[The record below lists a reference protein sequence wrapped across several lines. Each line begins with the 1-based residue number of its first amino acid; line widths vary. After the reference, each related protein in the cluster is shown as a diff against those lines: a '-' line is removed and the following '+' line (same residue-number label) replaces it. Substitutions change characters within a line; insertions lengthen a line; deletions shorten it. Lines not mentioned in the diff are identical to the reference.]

1 MRSKI
6 QLLLQEKGFAMTF
19 WAIAILLCIY
29 TSIKMQPTI
38 PIILGI
44 IPFLLILTYLSIK
57 KEYIALIIF
66 ALVNYFI
73 MGIGRYVNIPI
84 PVSLLFDIIFGF
96 IFATTLLRNLG
107 NKDNFRNIFNL
118 YFAFT
123 LIWFL
128 YCAINVAN
136 NATGTI
142 HFTAWLGNVRVIA
155 LYAVITSI
163 IISIAAKKYQFIH
176 WFLMLWGILT
186 ILAAA
191 KGYMQKNQGFDS
203 AELAWVMT
211 RGYNTHILTTGI
223 RYFSFLTDAANFGC
237 SMGLSLVSFFI
248 SSFYTKNKYLIIF
261 YLIVTAGAGYG
272 LLISG
277 TRASMAVPIAGF
289 GLYVFLC
296 KNWKIGL
303 SAAFILIFGILILKY
318 TEIGDGNR
326 LIRRMRTV
334 FDTEDASLQV
344 RFHNQRALKAY
355 MSEIP
360 FGIGLGV
367 DREEVPQQNKFYFVA
382 TCPPDS
388 ELVYIWIHTGKV
400 GLIVYLV
407 LQVLMYICG
416 CCILLF
422 RVRNPEIRGPLTGML
437 CGTAGMLVAS
447 YANQIYFQ
455 FPNGPLIYTC
465 LTLVF
470 LAPYFDKQYSE
481 AHGRPTD

>member
-1 MRSKI
+1 MNSKI
-6 QLLLQEKGFAMTF
+6 QHFLQERGFAMTF
-19 WAIAILLCIY
+19 WGIAILLCIY
-29 TSIKMQPTI
+29 TAIKIQPSITI
-38 PIILGI
+38 TLGI
-44 IPFLLILTYLSIK
+44 IPFILIFAYLCIK
-57 KEYIALIIF
+57 KEYIGLIIF

-107 NKDNFRNIFNL
+107 NKDNFQNIFNL

-128 YCAINVAN
+128 YCTINVAN
-136 NATGTI
+136 HATGTI
-142 HFTAWLGNVRVIA
+142 HFSAWLGNVRVIA
-155 LYAVITSI
+155 LYAVFTSI

-176 WFLMLWGILT
+176 WFLILWGIL
-186 ILAAA
+186 ILLATA
-191 KGYMQKNQGFDS
+191 KGYIQKNQGFDW
-203 AELAWVMT
+203 AEWAWVST
-211 RGYNTHILTTGI
+211 RGANTHLLRSGI
-223 RYFSFLTDAANFGC
+223 RYFSFFTDAANYGC
-237 SMGLSLVSFFI
+237 GMGLSLVTFFL
-248 SSFYTKNKYLIIF
+248 SSFYTKNKYLKIF
-261 YLIVTAGAGYG
+261 YFLVAAGAGYG

-277 TRASMAVPIAGF
+277 TRASMAVPIAGL
-289 GLYVFLC
+289 GLFVFLC

-303 SAAFILIFGILILKY
+303 SAAFILIFGVLMLKY
-318 TEIGDGNR
+318 TDIGDGNR

-367 DREEVPQQNKFYFVA
+367 DREEVPPQNKFYFVA

-400 GLIVYLV
+400 GLIVYLA
-407 LQVLMYICG
+407 LQILMYICA

-470 LAPYFDKQYSE
+470 LAPYFDRQYSE

>member
-1 MRSKI
+1 MRSKV

-29 TSIKMQPTI
+29 TSIKMQPSI
-38 PIILGI
+38 PIVLGI

-107 NKDNFRNIFNL
+107 NKDNFSNIFNL

-123 LIWFL
+123 LIWFI
-128 YCAINVAN
+128 YCVINVAN
-136 NATGTI
+136 NSTGSI
-142 HFTAWLGNVRVIA
+142 QFAAWLSNIRVMC
-155 LYAVITSI
+155 LYALCVCI
-163 IISIAAKKYQFIH
+163 IISISAKKYQFIQY
-176 WFLMLWGILT
+176 FLILWGFFTL
-186 ILAAA
+186 LAIA
-191 KGYMQKNQGFDS
+191 KGYMQKNYGFDW
-203 AELAWVMT
+203 AELIWVMG
-211 RGYNTHILTTGI
+211 RAYSTHILNTGI
-223 RYFSFLTDAANFGC
+223 RYFSFFTDAANYGC
-237 SMGLSLVSFFI
+237 GMGLSLVTFFL
-248 SSFYTKNKYLIIF
+248 SSFYTKNKYLKIF
-261 YLIVTAGAGYG
+261 YLIVAAGAGYG

-277 TRASMAVPIAGF
+277 TRAAMAVPIAGL
-289 GLYVFLC
+289 GLFVFLC

-303 SAAFILIFGILILKY
+303 SAAFILIFGIIILKY
-318 TEIGDGNR
+318 TEIGEGNR

-355 MSEIP
+355 MAELP

-367 DREEVPQQNKFYFVA
+367 SGEEVPPQHNLHFVA
-382 TCPPDS
+382 TCAPDS

-416 CCILLF
+416 CFILLF

>member
-1 MRSKI
+1 
-6 QLLLQEKGFAMTF
+6 MTF

-29 TSIKMQPTI
+29 TSIKMQPSI
-38 PIILGI
+38 PIVLGV
-44 IPFLLILTYLSIK
+44 IPFLFILTYLSIK
-57 KEYIALIIF
+57 KEYVLLIIF

-84 PVSLLFDIIFGF
+84 PISILFDFIFGF

-123 LIWFL
+123 LIWFI
-128 YCAINVAN
+128 YCVINVAN

-142 HFTAWLGNVRVIA
+142 HFSAWLGNVRVVA
-155 LYAVITSI
+155 LYAVITCI

-176 WFLMLWGILT
+176 WFLILWGFFTL
-186 ILAAA
+186 LAVT
-191 KGYMQKNQGFDS
+191 KGYIQKNHGFDS
-203 AELAWVMT
+203 VEWAWVST
-211 RGYNTHILTTGI
+211 RGARTHLINSGI
-223 RYFSFLTDAANFGC
+223 RYFSFFTDAANYGC
-237 SMGLSLVSFFI
+237 SMGLSLVIFFL
-248 SSFYTKNKYLIIF
+248 SSFYTKNRYLKIF
-261 YLIVTAGAGYG
+261 YLIVAAGAGYG

-277 TRASMAVPIAGF
+277 TRASMAVPIAGL
-289 GLYVFLC
+289 GLFVFLC

-303 SAAFILIFGILILKY
+303 SAAFILILGIVILKY
-318 TEIGDGNR
+318 TDIGEGNR

-344 RFHNQRALKAY
+344 RYHNQRALKAY

-367 DREEVPQQNKFYFVA
+367 DKEEVSPQNKFYFVA
-382 TCPPDS
+382 ICPPDS
-388 ELVYIWIHTGKV
+388 ELVYIWIHTGMV

>member
-1 MRSKI
+1 
-6 QLLLQEKGFAMTF
+6 MTF
-19 WAIAILLCIY
+19 WAIAVLLCIY
-29 TSIKMQPTI
+29 SSIKIQPTI
-38 PIILGI
+38 PIALGI

-57 KEYIALIIF
+57 KEYIGLLIF

-84 PVSLLFDIIFGF
+84 PVSLLFDIIFGL

-128 YCAINVAN
+128 YCTINVAN

-142 HFTAWLGNVRVIA
+142 HFTAWLGNVRVVA

-163 IISIAAKKYQFIH
+163 IISIAAKKHQFIH
-176 WFLMLWGILT
+176 WFLILWGILT

-191 KGYMQKNQGFDS
+191 KGYLQKNQGFDW
-203 AELAWVMT
+203 AELAWITT
-211 RGYNTHILTTGI
+211 RGAKTHILRTGI
-223 RYFSFLTDAANFGC
+223 RYFSFFTDAANFGC
-237 SMGLSLVSFFI
+237 GMGLSLVVFFL
-248 SSFYTKNKYLIIF
+248 SSFYTNNKYFKVF
-261 YLIVTAGAGYG
+261 YLIVAAGAGYG

-277 TRASMAVPIAGF
+277 TRASMAVPIAGL
-289 GLYVFLC
+289 GLFVFLC
-296 KNWKIGL
+296 KNWKIAL
-303 SAAFILIFGILILKY
+303 SSAFILIFGILLLKF
-318 TEIGDGNR
+318 TNIGDGNR

-344 RFHNQRALKAY
+344 RYHNQRALKAY

-367 DREEVPQQNKFYFVA
+367 DKEEVSPQNKLYFVA

-388 ELVYIWIHTGKV
+388 ELVYIWIHTGMV
-400 GLIVYLV
+400 GLIVYLI
-407 LQVLMYICG
+407 LQILMYICG

>member
-1 MRSKI
+1 
-6 QLLLQEKGFAMTF
+6 MTF

-176 WFLMLWGILT
+176 WF
-186 ILAAA
+186 
-191 KGYMQKNQGFDS
+191 
-203 AELAWVMT
+203 
-211 RGYNTHILTTGI
+211 
-223 RYFSFLTDAANFGC
+223 
-237 SMGLSLVSFFI
+237 
-248 SSFYTKNKYLIIF
+248 
-261 YLIVTAGAGYG
+261 
-272 LLISG
+272 
-277 TRASMAVPIAGF
+277 
-289 GLYVFLC
+289 
-296 KNWKIGL
+296 
-303 SAAFILIFGILILKY
+303 
-318 TEIGDGNR
+318 
-326 LIRRMRTV
+326 
-334 FDTEDASLQV
+334 
-344 RFHNQRALKAY
+344 
-355 MSEIP
+355 
-360 FGIGLGV
+360 
-367 DREEVPQQNKFYFVA
+367 
-382 TCPPDS
+382 
-388 ELVYIWIHTGKV
+388 
-400 GLIVYLV
+400 
-407 LQVLMYICG
+407 
-416 CCILLF
+416 
-422 RVRNPEIRGPLTGML
+422 
-437 CGTAGMLVAS
+437 
-447 YANQIYFQ
+447 
-455 FPNGPLIYTC
+455 
-465 LTLVF
+465 
-470 LAPYFDKQYSE
+470 
-481 AHGRPTD
+481 

>member
-1 MRSKI
+1 MRDRI
-6 QLLLQEKGFAMTF
+6 QTLLQDKGFTMAF
-19 WAIAILLCIY
+19 WAIVTFLCIY
-29 TSIKMQPTI
+29 VSLRIKAEFAI
-38 PIILGI
+38 ALGI
-44 IPFLLILTYLSIK
+44 IPFILILTYLCLK
-57 KEYIALIIF
+57 KEYIGLIIY

-73 MGIGRYVNIPI
+73 MGIGRYINIPI
-84 PVSLLFDIIFGF
+84 PTSLLFDIIFGF
-96 IFATTLLRNLG
+96 IFATILLRNLQ
-107 NKDNFRNIFNL
+107 NKDNFGNIFNL

-128 YCAINVAN
+128 YCCINVGN
-136 NATGTI
+136 NSTGSI

-155 LYAVITSI
+155 LYAVLTCI

-176 WFLMLWGILT
+176 WFLILWGIL
-186 ILAAA
+186 ILLATA
-191 KGYMQKNQGFDS
+191 KGYMQKNQGFDW

-211 RGYNTHILTTGI
+211 RGYNTHILRTGI
-223 RYFSFLTDAANFGC
+223 RYFSFFTDAANYGC
-237 SMGLSLVSFFI
+237 GMGLSLVTFFL
-248 SSFYTKNKYLIIF
+248 SSFYTKNKYLKIF
-261 YLIVTAGAGYG
+261 YIVVAAGAGYG

-277 TRASMAVPIAGF
+277 TRASMAVPIAGL
-289 GLYVFLC
+289 GLFVFLC
-296 KNWKIGL
+296 KNWKIGV
-303 SAAFILIFGILILKY
+303 SSAFILIFGIMMLKY
-318 TEIGDGNR
+318 TDIGDGNR

-367 DREEVPQQNKFYFVA
+367 DREEVSPQNKFYFVA

-388 ELVYIWIHTGKV
+388 ELVYIWIHLGQV

-407 LQVLMYICG
+407 LQVIMYICG
-416 CCILLF
+416 CVILVF
-422 RVRNPEIRGPLTGML
+422 RVKNPEIRGPLTAML
-437 CGTAGMLVAS
+437 CGTVGMLVAS

-455 FPNGPLIYTC
+455 FPNGPIIYTC

-470 LAPYFDKQYSE
+470 LAPYFDKQYSRV
-481 AHGRPTD
+481 HGK